1 MPIYAPSLPPAPPL
15 GNGRHPVL
23 VLLRFELRR
32 VLRQK
37 LGRFFG
43 SAFAFILVIQSAVLY
58 FKHLVAGS
66 GNMASLRDFS
76 NAVLPQGAD
85 FQAQLLSPW
94 ILALLWFQ
102 VALVGGGLVAR
113 DTLHRTRPLI
123 YAHPVSPIHYLAAKG
138 IFAAGLPLLV
148 LLPFVLVPWGL
159 SMLMAGLRGPVWP
172 TAPLHLLPAA
182 LLISALM
189 GAVALGASSLAAT
202 PRAGLGWVLGI
213 VLGSGALARI
223 LAGALDNTAWLALS
237 PTSLGVAWP
246 SLLCGCEHPSMPW
259 LPALLGTAAHL
270 ALWTW
275 IASART
281 RPTEALP

>member
-1 MPIYAPSLPPAPPL
+1 MPIYTPSLPPRSFL
-15 GNGRHPVL
+15 GSGQHPVL
-23 VLLRFELRR
+23 VLLRFDFRR

-43 SAFAFILVIQSAVLY
+43 FTFAFLLVIQSAILY
-58 FKHLVAGS
+58 FKHLVASS
-66 GNMASLRDFS
+66 GNLASLRDFS
-76 NAVLPQGAD
+76 NAILPQGAN
-85 FQAQLLSPW
+85 FQAQLIHSWL
-94 ILALLWFQ
+94 LVLLWFQ

-123 YAHPVSPIHYLAAKG
+123 YAHPVTPTHYLLAKG
-138 IFAAGLPLLV
+138 IFAGALPLLV

-159 SMLMAGLRGPVWP
+159 SMLMAGLRGPIWP
-172 TAPLHLLPAA
+172 TAPLHLIPAV

-213 VLGSGALARI
+213 VLGGDALARI
-223 LAGALDNTAWLALS
+223 LAGTLDNRAWLALS
-237 PTSLGVAWP
+237 PTALGATWP
-246 SLLCGCEHPSMPW
+246 SLLCGCENPPVPW
-259 LPALLGTAAHL
+259 LPALLGTAAHV

-275 IASART
+275 IASMRT
-281 RPTEALP
+281 RPTEAVS